1 MPLNSNV
8 LNPAEHPRW
17 RAMAALSIV
26 SGSLIALQVVFTRL
40 FSIMIWHHFTYLVI
54 GVALLGGG
62 AAGTFLAV
70 RRWSAAVVRE
80 RLGLIA
86 AGYGVSVLAV
96 LIAIA
101 LLRFDPL
108 KSAQVFATLMGLTA
122 YFGLLFSVFFLGG
135 LTVAGTFSVWARD
148 AHRLYFADLAGAGLG
163 ALVAA
168 QVIETLGGV
177 AAMLAVGLCGLL
189 AAALFGGTALRRW
202 RWAAVGGAVVQ
213 VALLLTNVV
222 WPLPLAIPESKEL
235 GWALR
240 QYGFAAPELTRWNPV
255 ARVDVLP
262 EITVPEPMI
271 VGGLAEPYRADLL
284 ASGAQFP
291 LQLVTLDGT
300 SMTGIY
306 KFDGDFS
313 RFDFLKHAIISAP
326 FQIGIAQPRVLNIGV
341 GGGLDIL
348 QSHLFGA
355 SQVKAIELNPDVVA
369 LLTGPYK
376 AYSGNL
382 VDLPNTELIVAEGR
396 SALLRDTGEYDIIQG
411 IGLDNFAAL
420 SGGAY
425 VLAESYLYTVESVD
439 EALARLSPQ
448 GVFAWTRDDYDP
460 PREMLRLAG
469 LGAEALRR
477 RGETQPW
484 THILIVSNASL
495 RNATLLISREPFSA
509 EAVERARTWAS
520 ENGFVILADPLT
532 ATDTTYSEYLRA
544 SDPRAFE
551 AQYPYQIAPVTDDNP
566 FFYNYYRIESAIQR
580 DNFRGGGSLMPL
592 GNLILLT
599 LIVLSTLTAALFI
612 VLPLWRN
619 QRAGLAVPLARRML
633 VYFGC
638 LGAGYI
644 FIEIIMIQRYTLFI
658 GYPTVATTTTIF
670 SLLVFS
676 GIGSLLGRRWATT
689 AGSLRV
695 ALAALVALTLIYNV
709 ALPPIFTQLMRL
721 PDLARIAFGVVLLA
735 PLGLLMGMPFPAG
748 INQLGTRAPDLVAW
762 AWGVNGVISVLGSA
776 VVILVSQLSNFT
788 LAGVVAAVFYG
799 VAWVVCASLWRISL
813 QSTAPAGVSEGQ
825 IASGSAAD

>member
-1 MPLNSNV
+1 MPSSSNP
-8 LNPAEHPRW
+8 LSEADRPRW
-17 RAMAALSIV
+17 LTLAAVSLI

-70 RRWSAAVVRE
+70 RGWSATVIRE

-96 LIAIA
+96 LAAIA

-108 KSAQVFATLMGLTA
+108 KSAQVVATLTGLTV

-135 LTVAGTFSVWARD
+135 LSVAGAFSVWARD

-163 ALVAA
+163 ALAAA
-168 QVIETLGGV
+168 QIIQSLGAV
-177 AAMLAVGLCGLL
+177 AAMLAIGLCGL
-189 AAALFGGTALRRW
+189 AAAAMFGGAALRRW
-202 RWAAVGGAVVQ
+202 RWAALTGAFVQ
-213 VALLLTNVV
+213 VGLLLTNVV
-222 WPLPLAIPESKEL
+222 WPLPLAVPESKEL

-262 EITVPEPMI
+262 EIVVAEPMI
-271 VGGLAEPYRADLL
+271 VGGLSEPYRQELL
-284 ASGAQFP
+284 ASGVSFP

-306 KFDGDFS
+306 RFDGDLS
-313 RFDFLKHAIISAP
+313 RFEFLKHSIISAP
-326 FQIGIAQPRVLNIGV
+326 FQVGIDRPRVLNIGV

-348 QSHLFGA
+348 QSHLFNA
-355 SQVKAIELNPDVVA
+355 SAVKAIELNPDVVA

-382 VDLPNTELIVAEGR
+382 VDLPNTELVVAEGR

-425 VLAESYLYTVESVD
+425 VLAESYLYTVESIEQSLD
-439 EALARLSPQ
+439 RLSPQ

-469 LGAEALRR
+469 LGAEALRQ
-477 RGETQPW
+477 RGVTEPW
-484 THILIVSNASL
+484 AHILIVANANL
-495 RNATLLISREPFSA
+495 RNATLLISREPFTAQSVDLA
-509 EAVERARTWAS
+509 RAWAN
-520 ENGFVILADPLT
+520 ENDFVLLADPLQP
-532 ATDTTYSEYLRA
+532 TDSVYSTYLR
-544 SDPRAFE
+544 SQDPRAFE
-551 AQYPYQIAPVTDDNP
+551 ASYPYQIAPVFDDNP

-599 LIVLSTLTAALFI
+599 LIALSTLTAALFI

-619 QRAGLAVPLARRML
+619 QRTGLAIPLARRML
-633 VYFGC
+633 VYFGA

-644 FIEIIMIQRYTLFI
+644 FIEIVMIQRYTLFI

-676 GIGSLLGRRWATT
+676 GIGSLLGKRWVAT
-689 AGSLRV
+689 AARLRL
-695 ALAALVALTLIYNV
+695 ALAVLVTLALVYNV
-709 ALPPIFTQLMRL
+709 ILPPLFNGLMHL
-721 PDLARIAFGVVLLA
+721 PDLSRMAIGVVLLA
-735 PLGLLMGMPFPAG
+735 PLGLLMGMPFPVGLA
-748 INQLGTRAPDLVAW
+748 QLGLRAPNLVAW

-776 VVILVSQLSNFT
+776 VVILFSQLTNFT
-788 LAGVVAAVFYG
+788 IAFVAAAVFYG
-799 VAWVVCASLWRISL
+799 IAMAVSPALWRITVR
-813 QSTAPAGVSEGQ
+813 TAALNAGADNKNQVG
-825 IASGSAAD
+825 AATS